1 MGGPDPY
8 HPLGSAPASD
18 GGVGG
23 GGGGDPN
30 VYRGRAC
37 EWRQPQTRETSEK
50 KDERNKKKKKKK
62 DIKEEKDSLC
72 RHRGWRWRNF
82 GSILKGAPITS
93 QAILKHFNLKVMFD
107 IKLGRQYGHGVL
119 WPWFEGDFVIL

>member
-1 MGGPDPY
+1 MVVI
-8 HPLGSAPASD
+8 
-18 GGVGG
+18 VGG
-23 GGGGDPN
+23 GGGGGGGRESSDPN
-30 VYRGRAC
+30 VYRGRAG

-50 KDERNKKKKKKK
+50 KMKEIKKKTKE
-62 DIKEEKDSLC
+62 IEEEKDSLC